1 MSRVCAACM
10 VDEGELI
17 VTNGG
22 MRRRLCDQCVATMLR
37 NLLTQEHAV
46 LFRWADIDEVT
57 VDKI

>member
-1 MSRVCAACM
+1 M